1 MLNDLVSIIIVN
13 YNGKLYLK
21 KCLDSLTK
29 INYSNYEII
38 LVDNHSSDGSIE
50 FVKSKYS
57 SIKIIELDQ
66 NYGFAEPNNIAAKT
80 ATGKYFLFLN
90 NDTIVTPNFVN
101 ELVKVMAHDSQISI
115 SQSMLLKPNGNV
127 DSSGDFVDTLGRAY
141 SSKDNPKDTRLIL
154 SAKGASMMIR
164 NDIFWNLD
172 GFDKNFFASFED
184 VDIGWRSWISGYKV
198 VLVPNSIVYHTGG
211 QTIKD
216 INSLITF
223 HGVKNSIILRLTN
236 FEINYVIKSMT
247 ILFYVIVT
255 KKLFGV
261 SLIKDPEE
269 ISPLPSFGIMIKGL
283 LWILKNSKYI
293 FTKRKKV
300 NAERI
305 ISTNDLLK
313 KGLVTKYSF

>member
-1 MLNDLVSIIIVN
+1 MLNDSVSIIIVN
-13 YNGKLYLK
+13 YNGKLHLE
-21 KCLDSLTK
+21 KCLDSITK
-29 INYSNYEII
+29 INYSNYEVI
-38 LVDNHSSDGSIE
+38 LVDNHSSDDSIE

-57 SIKIIELDQ
+57 TVKIIELDQ
-66 NYGFAEPNNIAAKT
+66 NYGFADPNNIAAKT
-80 ATGKYFLFLN
+80 ANGKYLLFLN

-101 ELVKVMAHDSQISI
+101 ELVKVMAQDSQISI
-115 SQSMLLKPNGNV
+115 SQSMLLKHNGDI
-127 DSSGDFVDTLGRAY
+127 DSSGDFIDTLGRAY
-141 SSKDNPKDTRLIL
+141 SSKDNPKDTRPIL

-164 NDIFWNLD
+164 TDVFWKLD

-211 QTIKD
+211 QTIKE
-216 INSLITF
+216 INSLIKF

-236 FEINYVIKSMT
+236 FEINYIIKSMT
-247 ILFYVIVT
+247 ILFSVIVI

-261 SLIKDPEE
+261 SLVKDTEE
-269 ISPLPSFGIMIKGL
+269 IPPLPSFGIIIKGF
-283 LWILKNSKYI
+283 LWVLKNSKYI
-293 FTKRKKV
+293 FTKRKKL
-300 NAERI
+300 NAERV